1 MPSLANIISSP
12 TIMFMP
18 FSPGPIDPLERRWRL
33 VLRVGNLLP
42 SSTSDIE
49 GGTTFETLDAIN
61 LSVSLIARLEYED
74 SGTDLGEPIVL
85 ICISVV
91 NRSQT
96 PILSAL
102 FGDRFSGGEPWIFL
116 SWFTVVRIRSFSAD
130 VAAVDRTCIIDVSL
144 FAWGVS
150 GRVTLGDIK
159 SAVLAV
165 SLYCVRNRFQGG
177 ILDKLDW

>member
-1 MPSLANIISSP
+1 MPSLANIMSSP

-42 SSTSDIE
+42 SLTSDIE

-85 ICISVV
+85 ICISVSEQIPDSDTV
-91 NRSQT
+91 CTFWR
-96 PILSAL
+96 PLFWRWAL
-102 FGDRFSGGEPWIFL
+102 NLPLMVS
-116 SWFTVVRIRSFSAD
+116 VVRIRSFSAD